1 MWFHRAHGNLSVAG
15 RNNTHMGNGG
25 ARGCASQQPQ
35 SDVFSSSGQYD
46 NFAVGGAHLVRQP
59 FGGNK
64 AEVQSLPVDPR
75 RSQDLSGQGLA
86 LFDESRR
93 PGLRNEQRTALV
105 KQANEQIRLRGDK
118 LRAFTNCV
126 NNAIRRLGPLSD
138 EFASSGG
145 PPSDPVQP
153 QPVPEPSPFP
163 D

>member
-1 MWFHRAHGNLSVAG
+1 
-15 RNNTHMGNGG
+15 
-25 ARGCASQQPQ
+25 
-35 SDVFSSSGQYD
+35 
-46 NFAVGGAHLVRQP
+46 
-59 FGGNK
+59 
-64 AEVQSLPVDPR
+64 
-75 RSQDLSGQGLA
+75 LA